1 MTSQPQPDF
10 LLAPQGDQGDHS
22 LWTRVEWRVGVPYNA
37 IASLFP
43 ELEDADGQYD
53 EALADQIQ
61 LLQRMTSH
69 TDARYLWIEQFCVD
83 RFQREHCTGPTSKSK
98 TAYIHAKKI
107 IIWAGDDHEAEDE
120 TLDRYLGLGARQST
134 EQAFDFAVV
143 LAQAGVDDVADVFR
157 KRDEAANVASWAYL
171 FRILCRPFFRR
182 LPLLQ
187 TRYVHD
193 LPSVTV
199 HCSSSTIE
207 LSILHQATL
216 RIFAVFPLPDF
227 IPNLPLV
234 PGAEDIEVLKADR
247 QFALAC
253 LRFGF
258 SGRAVWARIHWL
270 FTDADVDGA
279 KPDLRAIAHLGYA
292 EQLYDIRANG
302 DRFKYT
308 VDQVKLLKRNP
319 AEFIQNVLGQPSLP
333 NIPSMPFE
341 LPHYPLP
348 LAAEQAP
355 FVHGDFRLGKTLQL
369 LVLLPADTL
378 LEPVSCGL
386 VEADIRVTPDITFV
400 TNSTFLRHA
409 LPPETIRG
417 VDFPVTTKQ
426 NLSILINGQ
435 AFAIPCAQEVF
446 LRLFRDVTYP
456 KFLFMWNI
464 CMPPPTSTI
473 KSREDVE
480 LYTVIKANIVRW
492 DNCDEVDMYEVLEN
506 AGEGVPREYLEALG
520 LPEGME
526 WEDWLVDL
534 ME

>member
-1 MTSQPQPDF
+1 M
-10 LLAPQGDQGDHS
+10 LARQGDQGDHS

-43 ELEDADGQYD
+43 EPEDADGQYD
-53 EALADQIQ
+53 KALAEQIR
-61 LLQRMTSH
+61 LPQRMTSH

-83 RFQREHCTGPTSKSK
+83 RFQREHRTGPVSKSK

-120 TLDRYLGLGARQST
+120 PLDRYLGVGARPST
-134 EQAFDFAVV
+134 EHAFDFAVN
-143 LAQAGVDDVADVFR
+143 LARAGVDDVADVFQW
-157 KRDEAANVASWAYL
+157 RDEAANVASWAYL

-182 LPLLQ
+182 LALLQ

-199 HCSSSTIE
+199 QCGSSTIE
-207 LSILHQATL
+207 LSILHQASL

-234 PGAEDIEVLKADR
+234 RGPGAMEVVEADR

-258 SGRAVWARIHWL
+258 SSRAVWARIHWL
-270 FTDADVDGA
+270 FTDADVDDA
-279 KPDLRAIAHLGYA
+279 ESDQRAIVHLGYA
-292 EQLYDIRANG
+292 GQLYDIPANG
-302 DRFKYT
+302 GRLKYT
-308 VDQVKLLKRNP
+308 VDQVKLLKRKP
-319 AEFIQNVLGQPSLP
+319 AAFVQSVLSQPSLP

-341 LPHYPLP
+341 LPHHPPP

-355 FVHGDFRLGKTLQL
+355 FVHGDFGLGKKLQL
-369 LVLLPADTL
+369 LVLLPADNL

-400 TNSTFLRHA
+400 TNSTVLRHA

-435 AFAIPCAQEVF
+435 AFAVPCAQKVF

-456 KFLFMWNI
+456 KFLFIWNI

-473 KSREDVE
+473 KSRDDVE
-480 LYTVIKANIVRW
+480 LYTKIKAKIVRW

-506 AGEGVPREYLEALG
+506 AGKDVLREDLEALG

-526 WEDWLVDL
+526 WEDWLIDL